1 MRAMP
6 SPVDRT
12 TPVSRTS
19 RLFSYSRICSR
30 MMSLISAARICMTV
44 VLPDLTLADLGH
56 LSAYSGQ
63 LCAETP
69 VPNRAADVQ
78 HDPAEQLRID
88 LCVHDHVVRVHQPLR
103 QLGQFGLL
111 RRPERRGGADACPR
125 PPELVID
132 QRFVRLRDLAEQPEP
147 AAVGEELHQ
156 VADVARDTERRHDL
170 AND

>member
-44 VLPDLTLADLGH
+44 VPPDLLAALGH
-56 LSAYSGQ
+56 LSAHSGQ
-63 LCAETP
+63 LRAETS
-69 VPNRAADVQ
+69 VPDRAPDVQ
-78 HDPAEQLRID
+78 HDATEQLRID
-88 LCVHDHVVRVHQPLR
+88 LGVQDHVVRVHQSFR

-111 RRPERRGGADACPR
+111 RRPERDGGADARPR
-125 PPELVID
+125 P
-132 QRFVRLRDLAEQPEP
+132 
-147 AAVGEELHQ
+147 
-156 VADVARDTERRHDL
+156 TE
-170 AND
+170 

>member
-44 VLPDLTLADLGH
+44 VPPDLSLTALGH
-56 LSAYSGQ
+56 LSAHSGQ
-63 LCAETP
+63 LRAEAP
-69 VPNRAADVQ
+69 VPDRAADVQ
-78 HDPAEQLRID
+78 HDPAEQL
-88 LCVHDHVVRVHQPLR
+88 Q
-103 QLGQFGLL
+103 
-111 RRPERRGGADACPR
+111 
-125 PPELVID
+125 
-132 QRFVRLRDLAEQPEP
+132 
-147 AAVGEELHQ
+147 AAVVGEELHE

-170 AND
+170 ADDPAPRTPLDGGIQHHGAQPRLGEGRRGGG